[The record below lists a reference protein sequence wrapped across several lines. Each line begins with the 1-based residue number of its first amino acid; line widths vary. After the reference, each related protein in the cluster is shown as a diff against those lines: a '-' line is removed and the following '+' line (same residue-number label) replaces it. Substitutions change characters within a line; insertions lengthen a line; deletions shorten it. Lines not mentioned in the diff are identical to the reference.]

1 MELASDDRR
10 VDLQAAEVDILL
22 KACRKYR
29 ASIPSYLQ
37 SVQAEL
43 AMVTELLRK
52 LQGLAEPPTQKDGES
67 DSDS

>member
-1 MELASDDRR
+1 MDLASDDRR
-10 VDLQAAEVDILL
+10 VDLQAAELELLL

-43 AMVTELLRK
+43 ALVNELLRK
-52 LQGLAEPPTQKDGES
+52 LESLTAPAEGES
-67 DSDS
+67 